1 MSGIVI
7 EVTIILVLIALNGL
21 LAMAEISVVAARKAR
36 LLQLVEQGA
45 EKAIGALQLANDPGD
60 FLSTVQ
66 IGITLVGILAGAFG
80 GATIAEQLALWLDD
94 LPILGSYSELI
105 ALVLVV
111 AAITYLTLIF
121 GELVPKRLGL
131 NNPERVAMRVSK
143 PMRSITRLAMPVVML
158 LSASSKGVIR
168 LLGVKPS
175 QEPPVTEEEIKVLI
189 EQGTQA
195 GIFESAEQ
203 DMVAAVFRLADRRV
217 GSLMTPRT
225 EIVWID
231 MEDPWDVNRKKL
243 GSRIHSRFPVA
254 HHSLDNVIGVV
265 QVKDLLAGKVD
276 IQQAD
281 VENTICAPLYVP
293 ESMAALKV
301 VELFKKTRVHTALVI
316 DEYGG
321 LQGMITVFDLLE
333 SLVGEI
339 PDTIGDETPEV
350 VRRADGSWLL
360 DGMLPIDEFED
371 LFRKYDFPEEERVYY
386 QTLGGLVMT
395 KLGRIPKAADTFI
408 WNNLCF
414 EVVDMDGHRV
424 DKVIV
429 NLADAGSCGDDV
441 EIIYP

>member
-7 EVTIILVLIALNGL
+7 EVTIILVLVALNGF

-36 LLQLVEQGA
+36 LQQLVEQGA
-45 EKAIGALQLANDPGD
+45 EKAFGALQLANDPGD

-94 LPILGSYSELI
+94 LPILGLYSELI

-131 NNPERVAMRVSK
+131 NNPERVAMQVSK
-143 PMRSITRLAMPVVML
+143 PMRSIARLARPVVML
-158 LSASSKGVIR
+158 LSASSEGVIR

-225 EIVWID
+225 EIVWLD
-231 MEDPWDVNRKKL
+231 MEDPWDVNRNKL

-293 ESMAALKV
+293 ESMPALKV